1 MRILI
6 VGAGFSGA
14 VIAREL
20 AEAEHIIDVIDQ
32 RDHIAGNCYDYTNEH
47 GIRIHK
53 YGPHAFHT
61 NNKEVVDWLEKFGKW
76 EHFELNV
83 KAQLSDGSY
92 ITFPLKK
99 SEADQW
105 SDEEIINI
113 FFKPYSEKMWGIPFE
128 QLNKNIISRIPKRT
142 DDSEDYFPN
151 DKYKMLPINGYTS
164 IFENIFDHKNITIS
178 LNTKFDKSMEKNY
191 DHVFNSMAIDEYFD
205 YCHGELPYRS
215 LKFNNV
221 TLPLTKVLPSHTVN
235 FTHTGKYTRI
245 VEWKNWDHHG
255 DNPHC
260 TTLTYEEPCDYKD
273 NNMERYYPVK
283 DIEGKNREIYK
294 LYRDM
299 VSSNMTF
306 IGRCG
311 QYVYVDMHQAISSAL
326 AVAKKFLK

>member
-1 MRILI
+1 MKKILI

-20 AEAEHIIDVIDQ
+20 AEANYDVTIIDK
-32 RDHIAGNCYDYTNEH
+32 RNHIAGNCYDYINEY

-61 NNKEVVDWLEKFGKW
+61 NNKEVVDWLAKFGTW

-92 ITFPLKK
+92 VTFPLKK
-99 SEADQW
+99 SDADQW
-105 SDEEIINI
+105 TDEDIINT
-113 FFKPYSEKMWGIPFE
+113 FFKPYSEKMWGIPFD

-151 DKYKMLPINGYTS
+151 DEYKMLPVDGYTS
-164 IFENIFDHKNITIS
+164 IFENIFDHKNITVS
-178 LNTKFDKSMEKNY
+178 LNTVFDKSMEQDY

-221 TLPLTKVLPSHTVN
+221 TLPLTRALPSHTVN

-255 DNPHC
+255 KNPHY
-260 TTLTYEEPCDYKD
+260 TTLTYEEPCD
-273 NNMERYYPVK
+273 
-283 DIEGKNREIYK
+283 
-294 LYRDM
+294 
-299 VSSNMTF
+299 
-306 IGRCG
+306 
-311 QYVYVDMHQAISSAL
+311 
-326 AVAKKFLK
+326 